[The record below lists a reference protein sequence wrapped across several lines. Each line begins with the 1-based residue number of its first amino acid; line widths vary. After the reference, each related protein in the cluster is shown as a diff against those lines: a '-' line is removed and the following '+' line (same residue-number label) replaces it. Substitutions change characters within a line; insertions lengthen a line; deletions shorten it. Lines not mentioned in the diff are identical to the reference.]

1 MAGSW
6 VTGRQ
11 NDRWGAMVT
20 VSAGPPWWAW
30 KVRMWWRIARVRK
43 KLGSKPKKLT
53 ALSTIGFARWSM
65 LYRVPSG
72 VSKGEARPLRRP
84 FVLFETNFNGDSDQY
99 LESFAL
105 VVPKAMNRVWNR
117 AYDVPN
123 VKRVSE
129 WLARVNKE
137 KQPIAAYYC
146 AYPGATV
153 KMIRSALALQR
164 LLAEFRDEVPAM
176 SAKQFEVKF
185 RGLLA
190 GVQRIRNP
198 DSTTEAAPTGRITT
212 LVPVLAD
219 HKAQLHQTLGA
230 LANPPAEMPDKTHF
244 ARWCVIDHLKLPRGY
259 EVDPTSYLLFSSWF
273 DGDAVE
279 YLKALFNKIGAT
291 RAKHI
296 WSACDFTGDD
306 AEAFASFL
314 LRYEVDP
321 GSEFAGYDR
330 VTVEKV
336 LAALDVS
343 ERFHKF
349 AVDSQSASKKTLSLK
364 DAWLSDPVLKG

>member
-1 MAGSW
+1 M
-6 VTGRQ
+6 
-11 NDRWGAMVT
+11 
-20 VSAGPPWWAW
+20 
-30 KVRMWWRIARVRK
+30 
-43 KLGSKPKKLT
+43 KLGFKSKKLT

-72 VSKGEARPLRRP
+72 VSKGVARPLRRP

-105 VVPKAMNRVWNR
+105 VVPKAMNRVWNH
-117 AYDVPN
+117 AYEVPN
-123 VKRVSE
+123 VERVSE
-129 WLARVNKE
+129 WLTHVNKE
-137 KQPIAAYYC
+137 KLPIAAYYC

-164 LLAEFRDEVPAM
+164 LLPRFRNEVPAM
-176 SAKQFEVKF
+176 SGKQFEVKF

-198 DSTTEAAPTGRITT
+198 DSNTTAQTGRVTT
-212 LVPVLAD
+212 LIPVPAD
-219 HKAQLHQTLGA
+219 RKAQLHRDLGA
-230 LANPPAEMPDKTHF
+230 LASPAASMPEGTHF
-244 ARWCVIDHLKLPRGY
+244 ARWCVIDQVRY
-259 EVDPTSYLLFSSWF
+259 EDDPTSYLLFSAWF
-273 DGDAVE
+273 DGDAADK
-279 YLKALFNKIGAT
+279 YLKAMYDELGAK
-291 RAKHI
+291 RANDI
-296 WSACDFTGDD
+296 WGACDFAGND
-306 AEAFASFL
+306 AETFAKFL
-314 LRYEVDP
+314 LRYKVDP
-321 GSEFAGYDR
+321 GSEFAGYNG
-330 VTVEKV
+330 VTVAEV